1 MRVSIHQPQYLPWM
15 PYFLKI
21 KNCDLFIIL
30 DNVNFQKNG
39 LQNRN
44 KIKTSNGYHWL
55 TVPVYQSNNQ
65 IINRVLVDNKV
76 NWRKKHL
83 QSIIQNYGKA
93 KYFENYIDNFKI
105 IFEKNW
111 SKLVDLNIALINQIL
126 KILMIK
132 TRIIKSSDIKVNGK
146 ATDLLINLCKEVGAT
161 EYISGV
167 GAKDYLLKQKFIN
180 NNINLK
186 FNPPL
191 FPLKYKQ
198 MHEKINFLNDLSAID
213 MIMNCG
219 LEWENYFSYEKK

>member
-1 MRVSIHQPQYLPWM
+1 MTIIIKNKETLLFDDFKFKCAVGKKGLT
-15 PYFLKI
+15 KI
-21 KNCDLFIIL
+21 KKEGDF
-30 DNVNFQKNG
+30 
-39 LQNRN
+39 
-44 KIKTSNGYHWL
+44 KTPIG
-55 TVPVYQSNNQ
+55 
-65 IINRVLVDNKV
+65 
-76 NWRKKHL
+76 
-83 QSIIQNYGKA
+83 
-93 KYFENYIDNFKI
+93 
-105 IFEKNW
+105 IFELGDIYYRPDKVQ
-111 SKLVDLNIALINQIL
+111 KPVT
-126 KILMIK
+126 KIK